1 MNTAEQA
8 GQLIMAGTPLT
19 AADDVRSVME
29 RSHLGSVFLH
39 GRSSRSAAGLKQ
51 EINRLPAMTAGN
63 AKIEPL
69 VSIDQEGG
77 LVQSL
82 RGGQWG
88 TIASGRTQG
97 TWSSAKLAQVTGDW
111 AKDLAR
117 AGVTMDLAPVA
128 DTVPSGTESSNA
140 PIGKYG
146 REYGTDSTKVAA
158 DISIVTA
165 AIKSAGVIA
174 TVKHFPGLGRVTGNT
189 DTTRG
194 VTDAKTT
201 AHDPYLQPFQAG
213 IDAGAGAV
221 MISSAIYTQIDP
233 DHQAVFSP
241 KVITDL
247 LRGQM
252 GYQGVVMTDD
262 VGAAKAVSNVS
273 PGNRAVRFIEAGGDL
288 VLTVPSNLARSM
300 MTAVASKAAQDKGFH
315 AQVEA
320 SVTRVLTLKQEAGLL
335 HCSGS

>member
-1 MNTAEQA
+1 
-8 GQLIMAGTPLT
+8 
-19 AADDVRSVME
+19 
-29 RSHLGSVFLH
+29 
-39 GRSSRSAAGLKQ
+39 LKQ
-51 EINRLPAMTAGN
+51 EINRLPAMTAGKT
-63 AKIEPL
+63 KIEPL

-88 TIASGRTQG
+88 TISSAREQG
-97 TWSSAKLAQVTGDW
+97 TWSVTKLAQVSGDW

-128 DTVPSGTESSNA
+128 DTVPSGTERFNA

-158 DISIVTA
+158 DITTVTA

-189 DTTRG
+189 DTTRE
-194 VTDAKTT
+194 VTDNKTT
-201 AHDPYLQPFQAG
+201 ANDPYLQSFQAG

-233 DHQAVFSP
+233 GSQAVFSS
-241 KVITDL
+241 KVITGL

-252 GYQGVVMTDD
+252 GYQGVVITDD
-262 VGAAKAVSNVS
+262 VGQAKAVSNVS

-288 VLTVPSNLARSM
+288 VLTVRPDLARAM
-300 MTAVASKAAQDKGFH
+300 MTAVSSKAGQDKDFH

-335 HCSGS
+335 TCP